1 MGKNLPRC
9 DKCEACMLAK
19 SIKHPGNTY
28 YCNLTGR
35 DVGQSHFGKNSPK
48 NCPKK
53 SELKMKVPDQIK
65 IIEHYGMESQL
76 VVAMEECAELSKA
89 VAKIYRYGKESE
101 LVIGVKEEVA
111 DVLICIK
118 QLITMFDFS
127 ESEIED
133 LIKVKYERQI
143 ERMRE

>member
-9 DKCEACMLAK
+9 DKCEACILAK

-53 SELKMKVPDQIK
+53 SELKMKIPDQIK
-65 IIEHYGMESQL
+65 IIEHYGM
-76 VVAMEECAELSKA
+76 
-89 VAKIYRYGKESE
+89 ESE

-127 ESEIED
+127 KSEIEE
-133 LIKVKYERQI
+133 LINAKYERQI
-143 ERMRE
+143 ERMRNDLYGLLL